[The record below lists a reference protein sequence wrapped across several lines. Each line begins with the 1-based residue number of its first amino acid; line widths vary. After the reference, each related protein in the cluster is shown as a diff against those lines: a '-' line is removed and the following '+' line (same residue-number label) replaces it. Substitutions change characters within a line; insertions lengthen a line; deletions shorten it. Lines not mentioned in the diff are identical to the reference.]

1 MNTQYAYLTGSL
13 FFLVIWLILFGFKK
27 PIRKEML
34 ILSVVFLPVVPILEF
49 LHIQDYWMPDYI
61 WGEFFGLEDFIFAFA
76 FAGISAVIYEIIFK
90 KKQTVIQKYQAMAKQ
105 KKNWLAWLIF
115 FSGIVFM
122 IFSFFHFILAANT
135 VISLIVAF
143 LMAGLY
149 IVMQR
154 RDLLVNAIFSGL
166 LMSLLFFLFYMTFF
180 LRLYPDIIDRWW
192 NLSELSG
199 NLIFGLPIEEV
210 AWAFAFGF
218 MFGPLY
224 EFFCNINFMKK
235 NAVKLS

>member
-1 MNTQYAYLTGSL
+1 
-13 FFLVIWLILFGFKK
+13 
-27 PIRKEML
+27 
-34 ILSVVFLPVVPILEF
+34 
-49 LHIQDYWMPDYI
+49 MPDYV
-61 WGEFFGLEDFIFAFA
+61 WGKFFSLEDFIFAFA

-90 KKQTVIQKYQAMAKQ
+90 RKQAALEIYKVMAKQ
-105 KKNWLAWLIF
+105 KKNWLALLIF
-115 FSGIVFM
+115 FGGIVFM
-122 IFSFFHFILAANT
+122 IFSFFYFLLGVNT

-149 IVMQR
+149 IIMQR

-180 LRLYPDIIDRWW
+180 LRLYPDIVNRWW
-192 NLSELSG
+192 NLTELSG
-199 NLIFGLPIEEV
+199 NLIFGLPVEEV

-224 EFFCNINFMKK
+224 EFILNFKLKK
-235 NAVKLS
+235 A